1 MRLHATILGT
11 AGLVSLLVAG
21 GPAVAEPPRCEHDCS
36 QPAKPPPPRPNA
48 PPNRPAAPGAY
59 VRPQGAPAPG
69 QGYAGRYPP
78 AGRPAYDR
86 GPGGGGR
93 GPVFSQDRRFSY
105 RGRSFAAVRVGPY
118 RYPRGWGYRPWRV
131 GERFPLGLLLP
142 DYFIADFALY
152 NLAPP
157 GPSLEWVRY
166 GPDAL
171 LVNTYTGQVVDVAY
185 GVFEEDPGYADAGPP
200 PDYPPPGYPPP
211 GYGQNGY
218 GPPQDPGD
226 GYPPPPPPPPGP
238 QAP

>member
-1 MRLHATILGT
+1 
-11 AGLVSLLVAG
+11 
-21 GPAVAEPPRCEHDCS
+21 
-36 QPAKPPPPRPNA
+36 
-48 PPNRPAAPGAY
+48 
-59 VRPQGAPAPG
+59 
-69 QGYAGRYPP
+69 
-78 AGRPAYDR
+78 
-86 GPGGGGR
+86 
-93 GPVFSQDRRFSY
+93 
-105 RGRSFAAVRVGPY
+105 VGPY

-211 GYGQNGY
+211 GYGGPAPYGPPGGYGQNGY
-218 GPPQDPGD
+218 GPPQGYPPQGDPQQGYGPPPASGAPQDSGD

-238 QAP
+238 QVP